1 MLMAKIIYI
10 KLFLRSFKSIFLY
23 LVNYLFT
30 MKKIIEFILVF
41 AIGAVM
47 AFVYFKQKEHEY
59 QSIQTKIIL
68 TEIKN
73 VSKLVVTES
82 TFSEM
87 YNHTDSNTYLFETL
101 SFDKRVILSVNATVQ
116 VSYDLSKM
124 VVETDSI
131 HKKII
136 IKSLPKEAIF
146 ISPDIS
152 YFDLEQSTFNQFS
165 KEELNNIT
173 EKSIAKIRE
182 TIDASTLREE
192 SKNRLFEEL
201 RKIYKMANLLDWEL
215 VDDTESKLIQNTLK
229 L

>member
-1 MLMAKIIYI
+1 MKKYLGYLLVFFIGIVIA
-10 KLFLRSFKSIFLY
+10 FLY
-23 LVNYLFT
+23 LKN
-30 MKKIIEFILVF
+30 
-41 AIGAVM
+41 
-47 AFVYFKQKEHEY
+47 KENKYRTE
-59 QSIQTKIIL
+59 QANIIL

-87 YNHTDSNTYLFETL
+87 YNYQDADKYFFETI
-101 SFDKRVILSVNATVQ
+101 SFDKKIILSVNAKVQ

-124 VVETDSI
+124 VLKTDTI
-131 HKKII
+131 NKKII
-136 IKSLPKEAIF
+136 IKSLPKQEVF

-165 KEELNNIT
+165 KEELNKIT
-173 EKSIAKIRE
+173 QKSIARIKE
-182 TIDASTLREE
+182 TIDASTLKEQ

-201 RKIYKMANLLDWEL
+201 RKIYDMANLLDWKL
-215 VDDTESKLIQNTLK
+215 VDETESQMIRHTLK